1 MLNRAGT
8 VYGINPYL
16 LTLTNPV
23 NMVYNEYTIE
33 PDGELSYEPDE
44 MSNWDYFWK
53 YTWTKF
59 WNSKLGKYIAVR
71 LFVAATALAIL
82 CPAFLPTY
90 VSAVVGIG
98 VSLGVGAIIA
108 GIRSRRQGNG
118 FWSGFVN
125 HLSEN
130 WSQEVAIGMAVA
142 LITFGIS
149 QAAQAMKKVGPHCFA
164 AGTLVACRKADGEE
178 IHKPIEE
185 IEVGDEVLS
194 YDEETGEQGYKPVV
208 RLFRNQTKEWY
219 HVFVDEEEIKCTGE
233 HPFYV
238 KGKGFIPA
246 KGLKSGDKCLLST
259 GEDVTIE
266 KVEVETLTEAET
278 TYNFEVADFH
288 TYYVTEKDVLV
299 HNICEMKYSDLPEDA
314 KYAYDQYSKSGWK
327 GNVSG
332 QTTNAGGNW
341 KNIRQQLPVQ
351 DDWGNKL
358 TYREFDIKMT
368 MPRGPSRFVVSNQMT
383 VYYTP
388 DHYNTFF
395 KIIGG

>member
-1 MLNRAGT
+1 M
-8 VYGINPYL
+8 YGINPYL
-16 LTLTNPV
+16 LTLKNPV
-23 NMVYNEYTIE
+23 SMVYNEHTIE
-33 PDGELSYEPDE
+33 PDGELSYDPDE
-44 MSNWDYFWK
+44 LDNFNYFWR

-59 WNSKLGKYIAVR
+59 WNSKLGKYIAIR
-71 LFVAATALAIL
+71 LFVSATALAIL

-130 WSQEVAIGMAVA
+130 WSQELAIGMAVA

-219 HVFVDEEEIKCTGE
+219 HVFCRRRRDQVHGRTSVLCKRERIYSGE
-233 HPFYV
+233 
-238 KGKGFIPA
+238 GA
-246 KGLKSGDKCLLST
+246 
-259 GEDVTIE
+259 E
-266 KVEVETLTEAET
+266 K
-278 TYNFEVADFH
+278 
-288 TYYVTEKDVLV
+288 
-299 HNICEMKYSDLPEDA
+299 
-314 KYAYDQYSKSGWK
+314 
-327 GNVSG
+327 
-332 QTTNAGGNW
+332 
-341 KNIRQQLPVQ
+341 R
-351 DDWGNKL
+351 
-358 TYREFDIKMT
+358 R
-368 MPRGPSRFVVSNQMT
+368 
-383 VYYTP
+383 
-388 DHYNTFF
+388 
-395 KIIGG
+395 